1 MGVAQ
6 AQCPSRDA
14 AREPGQCDHRARM
27 TNPTGASFSPG
38 AEPADREV
46 DRAAIALLLYLTLL
60 NILNFVDRTL
70 IASLAPLLIADLG
83 LSRTEIGILAGFGF
97 VFFYTLVGIFLGLA
111 ADRWPRLRLLAG
123 GLALWSAM
131 TAVSG
136 LAKSFLHLAIPR
148 IFVGIGEATL
158 TPSALSMLGDAFPRH
173 RLGFATSVYYTGV
186 PLGMASSLLVGSVVA
201 PRFGW
206 RACFFLLGGLG
217 LLAVLALRLFREP
230 ERRRAAPLAG
240 APDPA
245 QRPAIRDLLRD
256 VGRALTE
263 RRELLFVLL
272 GGALLCYGSGSAML
286 SVTWLVEERGYPY
299 ARAALFAGGMA
310 VGAGILGNLAGGL
323 FADACARRYRNGRL
337 WSLAAMTAFFT
348 PIGLAFYSMT
358 PGTPLFFVCWFVT
371 SAGTSVWFGPLF
383 AAIQELSPSHTRS
396 TMIAF
401 AMLVINL
408 LGVGP
413 GPLVT
418 GMIGDARGLTLGLL
432 SSLLVAALAI
442 PAFAIAARRGSGGL
456 ASPASPAR

>member
-1 MGVAQ
+1 MA
-6 AQCPSRDA
+6 
-14 AREPGQCDHRARM
+14 
-27 TNPTGASFSPG
+27 NPTSSPRATGAPLSTVD
-38 AEPADREV
+38 PAV
-46 DRAAIALLLYLTLL
+46 DRSAIALLLYLTLL

-70 IASLAPLLIADLG
+70 IASLGPLLIADLG
-83 LSRTEIGILAGFGF
+83 LSRTEIGLLAGFGF

-131 TAVSG
+131 TALSG

-158 TPSALSMLGDAFPRH
+158 TPSALSMLGDAFPRR
-173 RLGFATSVYYTGV
+173 RLGLATGVYYTGV
-186 PLGMASSLLVGSVVA
+186 PLGMASSLIVGSVVA
-201 PRFGW
+201 PRYGW
-206 RACFFLLGGLG
+206 RACFFLLGGIG
-217 LLAVLALRLFREP
+217 LLAVLALRFFREP
-230 ERRRAAPLAG
+230 ERRRPTPASPVPAVQVAAAG
-240 APDPA
+240 AEPRPPA
-245 QRPAIRDLLRD
+245 HQPPIRELLRD
-256 VGRALTE
+256 VAQAFAR

-299 ARAALFAGGMA
+299 ARAAMLAGGMA

-323 FADACARRYRNGRL
+323 FGDGCARRFRNGRL

-348 PIGLAFYSMT
+348 PIGLLFYSIA
-358 PGTPLFFVCWFVT
+358 PGTPLFFVCWFLT
-371 SAGTSVWFGPLF
+371 SAGTSAWFGPLF

-413 GPLVT
+413 GPLIT

-432 SSLLVAALAI
+432 SSLLVAGLAI
-442 PAFAIAARRGSGGL
+442 PAFSIAARRGSEGL
-456 ASPASPAR
+456 ETPAPVAR

>member
-1 MGVAQ
+1 MA
-6 AQCPSRDA
+6 
-14 AREPGQCDHRARM
+14 
-27 TNPTGASFSPG
+27 NPTPSPRVTGAPLST
-38 AEPADREV
+38 DDLTV
-46 DRAAIALLLYLTLL
+46 DRSAIALLLFLTLL

-70 IASLAPLLIADLG
+70 IASLGPLLIADLG
-83 LSRTEIGILAGFGF
+83 LSRTEIGLLAGFGF

-131 TAVSG
+131 TALSG

-158 TPSALSMLGDAFPRH
+158 TPSALSMLGDAFPRR
-173 RLGFATSVYYTGV
+173 RLGLATGIYYTGV
-186 PLGMASSLLVGSVVA
+186 PLGMASSLIVGSVIA
-201 PRFGW
+201 PRYGW
-206 RACFFLLGGLG
+206 RACFFLLGGFG

-230 ERRRAAPLAG
+230 ERRRSAPLPG
-240 APDPA
+240 APAGPA
-245 QRPAIRDLLRD
+245 PLPSIRELLRD
-256 VGRALTE
+256 VAQAFAR

-286 SVTWLVEERGYPY
+286 SVTWLVEERSYPY
-299 ARAALFAGGMA
+299 ARAAMLAGGMA
-310 VGAGILGNLAGGL
+310 VGAGILGNLTGGL
-323 FADACARRYRNGRL
+323 FGDWCARRFRNGRL

-348 PIGLAFYSMT
+348 PFGLLFYSIA
-358 PGTPLFFVCWFVT
+358 PGTPLFFGCWFLT
-371 SAGTSVWFGPLF
+371 SAGTSAWFGPLF
-383 AAIQELSPSHTRS
+383 AAVQELSPSHTRS

-413 GPLVT
+413 GPLIT

-432 SSLLVAALAI
+432 SSLLVAGLAI
-442 PAFAIAARRGSGGL
+442 PAFSLAARRARTGPETPAL
-456 ASPASPAR
+456 AARQR